1 MRSKLSKI
9 LKTNEFLVFLII
21 VVLSI
26 VIGLIN
32 PAFFSVATIFDILR
46 ASNVYSL
53 MAFGL
58 LLVIILGGVDVSFVA
73 ITAVASYGTHMAM
86 LKIGY
91 QGGIW
96 LYFVIGTGI
105 GLLCG
110 FLNGLLITRFKL
122 PIFDLTLA
130 TQTMLYGFSLFF
142 LGATANYDLP
152 QGMVGYYSE
161 YIAVTEDPFI
171 GTTGLHISILYVLA
185 AGIFVWWLL
194 KYTMIGRGIYAI
206 GGNRE
211 VAQRSGFNINR
222 ITMIVFMIMG
232 VFSAITGVTQSGF
245 LRHFTPTLFIGK
257 DMSVLASVILG
268 GASITGGRG
277 TVIGTFLGVIL
288 TQLINRALILTGIPV
303 EWQQF
308 VIGVLLVIF
317 IVIPAVRD
325 ERARKIG
332 RTTEL
337 REEE

>member
-1 MRSKLSKI
+1 MISKLI
-9 LKTNEFLVFLII
+9 KTNEFLVFLII
-21 VVLSI
+21 IVLSI

-32 PAFFSVATIFDILR
+32 PAFFSVATIYDVLR
-46 ASNVYSL
+46 ASNVYNL

-58 LLVIILGGVDVSFVA
+58 LLVVILGGVDISFVA

-86 LKIGY
+86 LKLDY

-96 LYFVIGTGI
+96 LYFLIGIAI

-110 FLNGLLITRFKL
+110 LFNGFLITRFKL

-142 LGATANYDLP
+142 LGATVNFDLP
-152 QGMVGYYSE
+152 EGMVGYYGK
-161 YIAVTEDPFI
+161 YLTVTEDPFI
-171 GTTGLHISILYVLA
+171 GSTGLHISFLYVLA
-185 AGIFVWWLL
+185 VGLFIWWLL

-211 VAQRSGFNINR
+211 VAKRSGFNITR
-222 ITMIVFMIMG
+222 ITMIVFMIVG
-232 VFSAITGVTQSGF
+232 VLSAIAGVTQSGF
-245 LRHFTPTLFIGK
+245 QRSFSPTLFIGQNLN
-257 DMSVLASVILG
+257 VLASIILG
-268 GASITGGRG
+268 GASIRGGRG

-308 VIGVLLVIF
+308 VIGLLLIIF
-317 IVIPAVRD
+317 IAIPAIRE
-325 ERARKIG
+325 ERARKVG
-332 RTTEL
+332 HTTEL
-337 REEE
+337 SEEED